1 MNYTGKVSLWMKVGK
16 VVPRMLRRLETSYER
31 LYNTKPWLFS
41 NDSSSEYSD
50 GVGTMVRTFI
60 TILYTVFF
68 IWSSLILM
76 RRKIDHTVVSVIKG
90 SSVTLL
96 TWQKEPV
103 NSKFRLR
110 QLSSNLLGKSCSL
123 G

>member
-1 MNYTGKVSLWMKVGK
+1 MYYIGKVSLWMKVGK

-60 TILYTVFF
+60 TILYTVFNMVLPD
-68 IWSSLILM
+68 INE
-76 RRKIDHTVVSVIKG
+76 
-90 SSVTLL
+90 
-96 TWQKEPV
+96 KED
-103 NSKFRLR
+103 
-110 QLSSNLLGKSCSL
+110 
-123 G
+123 